1 MKKFSSFFMAFALLF
16 TALAVQA
23 QEDCSK
29 KTISWAVDEC
39 FVNNK
44 EATEKVL
51 NSEYLAA
58 KQRTVEEYSYD
69 DKVVKQ
75 QLQMLLDTQ
84 RNWLKYREGQCE
96 MEASVADK
104 NSNAWLSL
112 FSECI
117 NKLDKQR
124 IAQFKEMPYG

>member
-1 MKKFSSFFMAFALLF
+1 MAFALLM

-29 KTISWAVDEC
+29 KTISWDVDAC

-44 EATEKVL
+44 DATEKVL
-51 NSEYLAA
+51 NTEYQAA
-58 KQRTVEEYSYD
+58 RSRMVEEYSYD
-69 DKVVKQ
+69 PNVLKK

-84 RNWLKYREGQCE
+84 GNWLKYRESQCE
-96 MEASVADK
+96 MEGSIADPG
-104 NSNAWLSL
+104 SNARIS
-112 FSECI
+112 FISECI

-124 IAQFKEMPYG
+124 IAQFKDMPYG